1 MSHESFDQI
10 DEADGRRPSVKLV
23 LFLLLAAALVVFFLQ
38 NGGVTRVEFL
48 WMEATWSVRA
58 VILVSVVIG
67 ILLDRLG
74 LWQWRRARRRKAEA
88 SNS

>member
-1 MSHESFDQI
+1 MSHDAFDQAA
-10 DEADGRRPSVKLV
+10 ESGTKAPSVKLV
-23 LFLLLAAALVVFFLQ
+23 LFLVLAAALAVFFFQ
-38 NGGVTRVEFL
+38 NGHSAQVEFL
-48 WMEATWSVRA
+48 WMDGTWSVRA

-88 SNS
+88 SES